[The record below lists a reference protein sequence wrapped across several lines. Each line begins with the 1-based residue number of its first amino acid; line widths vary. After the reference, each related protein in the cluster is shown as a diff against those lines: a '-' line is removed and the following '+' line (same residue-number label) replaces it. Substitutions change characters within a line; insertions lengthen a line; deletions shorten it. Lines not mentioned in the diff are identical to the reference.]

1 MYSNKILAIS
11 SSRVGSSGYLEN
23 AVPLIKSFL
32 GSKPIKIAFLPFASA
47 EGNYEEYTLRVKE
60 ALGKLPYSLVTIL
73 PENAGDVIAGSDALM
88 VGGGNTFK
96 LLHDIYQLD
105 IFETI
110 QRKVNAGT
118 PYIGWSAGANIT
130 GLTIGTTNDM
140 PVIQPRSFKALGLFP
155 FQINPHYVNITT
167 KGFNGETRDQ
177 RLKEFM
183 VLNPGK
189 RIIGLPEGTALKLC
203 NNQLKFIGNVAG
215 VLFNEKNVPTQFARE
230 IIEPET
236 DISYLM

>member
-1 MYSNKILAIS
+1 MFLKKILAIS
-11 SSRVGSSGYLEN
+11 SSRVGDSGYLEN
-23 AVPLIKSFL
+23 AVPLIENLL
-32 GSKPIKIAFLPFASA
+32 GSKPTKIAFLPFASV
-47 EGNYEEYTLRVKE
+47 EENYEEYTFRVRE
-60 ALGKLPYSLVTIL
+60 AFSNLPYSIVTVL
-73 PENAGDVIAGSDALM
+73 RGNAKEVIAASDALM

-96 LLHDIYQLD
+96 LLHDIYPLE

-110 QRKVNAGT
+110 QRKVDAGS

-140 PVIQPRSFKALGLFP
+140 PVIQPRSFKALGLLP
-155 FQINPHYVNITT
+155 FQINPHYVNLER

-183 VLNPGK
+183 MLNPKK

-203 NNQLKFIGNVAG
+203 NDQLKFIGNVTG
-215 VLFNEKNVPTQFARE
+215 ILFYEKNTPRE
-230 IIEPET
+230 FVRETIDPET